1 MEIIKNMRFKKFIL
15 LIGDLVVLYL
25 SLVIALS
32 VRYRGFD
39 LEIFQTH
46 LLPFSII
53 YIVWL
58 IIFYIHDL
66 YELDIAKNNIEFSS
80 ALVRALII
88 SGIVSIA
95 FFYLAPN
102 FASGEITPKTN
113 LFLNVLVFMVL
124 FYFWRYLFNV
134 IAGSLKLKTNLAIV
148 GYNPQAIDLAKEII
162 KNPQLGYKLKIII
175 KNHEKID
182 KMDLPEIKIVEGV
195 PNLKDILIQE
205 KISVAVVVPE
215 IYDSPALIQNLF
227 ECIKYKIDFINLSE
241 FYEKIT
247 QKVPL
252 NAINQVWFLEN
263 ISQGEK
269 SFYELTKRI
278 FDLVA
283 ALILFFVSFPLWIII
298 TIIIKLESPGPIF
311 YQQTRIGRGGKPF
324 TLVKFRSMIKDA
336 EKEGPK
342 MAQEND
348 PRVTKFGRFLRKTRL
363 DELPQVWNI
372 IKGEMSFVGPR
383 AERPEFH
390 QELKTKIPFYQERY
404 LIKPG
409 LSGWAQIKYGYT
421 SSLEDNFE
429 KVQYDLYYIKNRS
442 FSLDLSIILKTI
454 NIILRG
460 GGR

>member
-1 MEIIKNMRFKKFIL
+1 MIRLKKFIL
-15 LIGDLVVLYL
+15 LIGDILVLYTSLVV
-25 SLVIALS
+25 ALS
-32 VRYRGFD
+32 IRYKGID
-39 LEIFQTH
+39 LEILKRH
-46 LLPFSII
+46 LLPFSIT
-53 YIVWL
+53 YLVWI
-58 IIFYIHDL
+58 IIFYINDL
-66 YELDIAKNNIEFSS
+66 YELDIAKNNVEFSS
-80 ALVRALII
+80 ALVRALVIGSLI
-88 SGIVSIA
+88 SIA
-95 FFYLAPN
+95 FFYLAPS

-124 FYFWRYLFNV
+124 FYAWRYLFNF
-134 IAGSLKLKTNLAIV
+134 IAGSLKPKTNLAII
-148 GYNPQAIDLAKEII
+148 GYNPQAIELAKEII

-175 KNHEKID
+175 KNHEPID
-182 KMDLPEIKIVEGV
+182 RTELPEVKIIEGIQ
-195 PNLKDILIQE
+195 NLKDLLIQE
-205 KISVAVVVPE
+205 KIAIAVVVPE
-215 IYDSPALIQNLF
+215 IYNSPELIQNLF

-241 FYEKIT
+241 FYESVT

-252 NAINQVWFLEN
+252 TAINQVWFLEN
-263 ISQGEK
+263 ISQRK
-269 SFYELTKRI
+269 RNYYELSKRI
-278 FDLVA
+278 FDLFFS
-283 ALILFFVSFPLWIII
+283 LFLFFVSLPLWLIIA
-298 TIIIKLESPGPIF
+298 IIIKLESPGPIF
-311 YQQTRIGRGGKPF
+311 YKQTRIGQKGRPF
-324 TLVKFRSMIKDA
+324 ILVKFRSMIKDA

-363 DELPQVWNI
+363 DELPQIWNI
-372 IKGEMSFVGPR
+372 VKGEMSFIGPR

-390 QELKTKIPFYQERY
+390 QELKSRIPFYQERY

-442 FSLDLSIILKTI
+442 LLLDLSIILKTI